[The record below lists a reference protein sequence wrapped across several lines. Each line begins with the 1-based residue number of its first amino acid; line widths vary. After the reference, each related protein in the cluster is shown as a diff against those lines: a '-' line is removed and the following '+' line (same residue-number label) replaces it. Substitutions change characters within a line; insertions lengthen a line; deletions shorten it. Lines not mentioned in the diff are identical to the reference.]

1 MVTQSKFFSE
11 KMMISSVAKEPP
23 LVSVVILSYNRKDDL
38 DLSLA
43 NVQKLSYPDLE
54 IVVVDNASVDG
65 TADMVLKK
73 YPEVKLILLPRNI
86 GIEGFNV
93 GCLNAR
99 GKYILVLDD
108 DSYPHP
114 DAVSE
119 LVKKMEIDENIAVI
133 GAKIIN
139 PQDGKVCTKGP
150 DSHEIPF
157 TSFWGGGALLR
168 RKAVIECGMYDHR
181 LFVYTNEY
189 DLSVRLL
196 KAGYSVRYDPSVV
209 IYHRFSPVARF
220 SKTKWYW
227 GRNEIW
233 FNLRHMPLRYLP
245 MTLPRSFMWM
255 LMLSRHSA
263 KEMCYQILGM
273 LNGFLSFSYSERK
286 PVKRDLA
293 VLLLRNHWTFVPP
306 IKFICNYLS
315 RKSLSGSMGETES
328 TSTLGK

>member
-1 MVTQSKFFSE
+1 MTTSPGP
-11 KMMISSVAKEPP
+11 KESP
-23 LVSVVILSYNRKDDL
+23 LVSVVILSWNRKDDL
-38 DLSLA
+38 ALSLA
-43 NVQKLSYPDLE
+43 TVEEVSYPQLE
-54 IVVVDNASVDG
+54 IIVVDNASTDG
-65 TADMVLKK
+65 TAEMVENK
-73 YPEVKLILLPRNI
+73 YPKVKLILLPRNI
-86 GIEGFNV
+86 GVEGFNV
-93 GCLNAR
+93 GYLNAR
-99 GKYILVLDD
+99 GKYILALDD

-139 PQDGKVCTKGP
+139 PRDGKVCTKGP
-150 DSHEIPF
+150 ESYEIPY

-196 KAGYSVRYDPSVV
+196 EAGYSVTYDPSVV
-209 IYHRFSPVARF
+209 IYHAFSPVARF

-233 FNLRHMPLRYLP
+233 FNLRYMPLRYLP
-245 MTLPRSFMWM
+245 ITLPRSFMWM
-255 LMLSRHSA
+255 LMLSRHSV

-273 LNGFLSFSYSERK
+273 LNGFLSFPYSERK
-286 PVKRDLA
+286 PVKKDLA
-293 VLLLRNHWTFVPP
+293 ILLLRNHWTFVPP
-306 IKFICNYLS
+306 IKFIYNYLS
-315 RKSLSGSMGETES
+315 RKAVSQFSGETES
-328 TSTLGK
+328 TSTLPK